1 MTAAITAADNGHDV
15 VLFDKNE
22 KLGKKLYI
30 TGKGRCNFTNASS
43 PENHLKNVV
52 TNPKF
57 LFSAEKRFDSSDAIS
72 LMESAGVS
80 MKVERGDRAF
90 PTSDKSS
97 DIIAGFSR
105 LLKRA
110 GVEVRLNEDVRSFVL
125 VDQKIRSVVTTKGEY
140 NVDAV
145 VLATGGVSYSS
156 TGSDGYGYKL
166 AKSVGHSIVT
176 PKASLV
182 GANVSS
188 AQGKKGVLPFE
199 NYRLQGISLKN
210 VTISAF
216 VDGKKAYEEFGEALF
231 TEEGLSG
238 PVVLTLSAY
247 LNRFETNDIILSL
260 DMKPALSLEKLDERI
275 QRDIAEAPNKE
286 VKSLLKGL
294 LPSGLIGLYADASG
308 IALDKKNHSVTKEE
322 KARLCDV
329 LKGLSFSISGWE
341 PIERAVVTS
350 GGIDVKEIDAKT
362 MKSKL
367 IDNLFFAGEIIDVD
381 ALTGGYNIQ
390 IALSTGY
397 AAGSQL

>member
-1 MTAAITAADNGHDV
+1 MTAAITAAETGHDV

-210 VTISAF
+210 VSISAF

-247 LNRFETNDIILSL
+247 LNRFETNDITLSL

-322 KARLCDV
+322 RARLCDV
-329 LKGLSFSISGWE
+329 LKRLSFSISGWE

>member
-188 AQGKKGVLPFE
+188 VQGKKGVLPFE

-210 VTISAF
+210 VSISAF

-247 LNRFETNDIILSL
+247 LNRFETNDITLSL

-322 KARLCDV
+322 RARLCDV
-329 LKGLSFSISGWE
+329 LKGLPFSISGWE

>member
-188 AQGKKGVLPFE
+188 VQGKKGVLPFE

-210 VTISAF
+210 VSISAF

-247 LNRFETNDIILSL
+247 LNRFETNDITLSL

-322 KARLCDV
+322 RTRLCDV